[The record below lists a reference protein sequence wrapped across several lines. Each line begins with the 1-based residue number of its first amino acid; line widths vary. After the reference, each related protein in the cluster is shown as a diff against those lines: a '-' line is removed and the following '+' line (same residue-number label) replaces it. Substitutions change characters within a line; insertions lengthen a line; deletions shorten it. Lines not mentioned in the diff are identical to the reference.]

1 MNSEIHK
8 FGIQFQQF
16 LSSFDQQS
24 ARDID
29 TRVPSSFKCTFTLLI
44 FRPHSPSF
52 SFFAKL
58 LLTWLEMKKCNFQEE
73 GKSPRLPAQWLVPI
87 SAAVLHDLTLSPSQ
101 AVQVLYLHK
110 KKEVKCSYFINI
122 CNNISLIYVTE
133 HRWKNTILLCPRHKP
148 SKFYIFRKGKKSSV
162 HISLIYVKEHRWKNT
177 ISLCA
182 ISSQKE

>member
-1 MNSEIHK
+1 MAWRILAALKRQPLPFTIVWRTPPRPSCQPPARPSRKSKHPNMGLFAQYRNWQDRENSLWIRRILYFQGCLELNSEIHK

-101 AVQVLYLHK
+101 AVQVLYPDK
-110 KKEVKCSYFINI
+110 KN
-122 CNNISLIYVTE
+122 
-133 HRWKNTILLCPRHKP
+133 
-148 SKFYIFRKGKKSSV
+148 
-162 HISLIYVKEHRWKNT
+162 
-177 ISLCA
+177 
-182 ISSQKE
+182 

>member
-1 MNSEIHK
+1 MNSEIHI

-73 GKSPRLPAQWLVPI
+73 EENPRDFQLNGSFPFPRHFYTI
-87 SAAVLHDLTLSPSQ
+87 S
-101 AVQVLYLHK
+101 
-110 KKEVKCSYFINI
+110 
-122 CNNISLIYVTE
+122 
-133 HRWKNTILLCPRHKP
+133 LCPRHKP
-148 SKFYIFRKGKKSSV
+148 SKFYIFRKRKKSSV
-162 HISLIYVKEHRWKNT
+162 HFSLIYVTEHRWKNT
-177 ISLCA
+177 ISQA
-182 ISSQKE
+182 VHATKSRPSSISSQKERARPPATKTTKQKQ

>member
-58 LLTWLEMKKCNFQEE
+58 LLTWLEMKKCNFQEK

-87 SAAVLHDLTLSPSQ
+87 SAALLHDLTLSPSQ
-101 AVQVLYLHK
+101 AVQVLYLQK
-110 KKEVKCSYFINI
+110 KNEVKCSYLIN
-122 CNNISLIYVTE
+122 Y
-133 HRWKNTILLCPRHKP
+133 IL
-148 SKFYIFRKGKKSSV
+148 YIIV
-162 HISLIYVKEHRWKNT
+162 YATEHRWKNT
-177 ISLCA
+177 ISLCHRHKPSNFYNFTKRK
-182 ISSQKE
+182 SSTASNENK